1 MPDTGLGME
10 VMALNKID
18 KMPVFKG
25 LTILCFIVNYLLKL
39 DI

>member
-1 MPDTGLGME
+1 MPDTGLGTE

-25 LTILCFIVNYLLKL
+25 LTILSFIVKYLLKL